1 MVLGKYC
8 FGSGLGGGGGG
19 NILILDLDGG
29 SMVIKIYMCTFLHVV
44 I

>member
-8 FGSGLGGGGGG
+8 FGSGLGGG

-29 SMVIKIYMCTFLHVV
+29 SMAIKIYRCALLHVAV
-44 I
+44 